1 MSVSDSTKVDSPMAD
16 AVPDTLGKK
25 PPPEK
30 KPAALPETTEGMP
43 WPSNHEVKKESNP
56 FTDSDWRMW
65 VYAWS
70 GLMVRLA
77 IILGGLFSIYQYLEI
92 SEEKRLNKTFELLE
106 EWEKP
111 EYQSAQVALRQRLV
125 ELNARYSNLLPAD
138 PSATERGVYMDRI
151 GLAAMSEDGGTM
163 PLAEFRV
170 HFDRIVS
177 FLNRVSTCV
186 QGNQCS
192 SAVTNDYFRDFAVS
206 FWNYFGKYSRQM
218 RQSGST
224 TFSVPLEEFVTGK
237 RPEVSSGIQATRK

>member
-1 MSVSDSTKVDSPMAD
+1 MSVGDSTKVDSPTED

-25 PPPEK
+25 KPEK
-30 KPAALPETTEGMP
+30 KPALPETAEGLP
-43 WPSNHEVKKESNP
+43 WPSNHEIKKENNP

-65 VYAWS
+65 IYAWS
-70 GLMVRLA
+70 GLVVRIA
-77 IILGGLFSIYQYLEI
+77 IIMGGLFSIYQYLEI

-111 EYQSAQVALRQRLV
+111 EYQTAQIALRERIV
-125 ELNARYSNLLPAD
+125 GLNTRYASLLPAD
-138 PSATERGVYMDRI
+138 ATALERGVYLDRI
-151 GLAAMSEDGGTM
+151 GLAALSADGGTM
-163 PLAEFRV
+163 PLPEFKA

-192 SAVTNDYFRDFAVS
+192 REVTNDYFRDFAVS

-224 TFSVPLEEFVTGK
+224 TFSVPLEEFVTGT
-237 RPEVSSGIQATRK
+237 RPDVSSGIQASSK